1 MTSSLFSKFAVA
13 LALPTWQYSFLLC
26 LLLLYHLLRARVL
39 FSCGPSALAVGKTP
53 TLAGSAYESHP
64 WPAPAAA
71 WCTKTLLSIS
81 PSSQVHPS
89 VLPSFHPSNHA
100 HPSFYRPTLP
110 LQRCL
115 PPRDDLPERPLPLRH
130 SAAALLP
137 VLPALLHL
145 LQDVHRGDW
154 CVCAWVG
161 GWLAAM
167 QCDAQHCTADM
178 RVAALLRR
186 AVVLNIPTV
195 AAVTSTVT
203 KDHYSGPVLLAC
215 LLNFLLQLPVG
226 ASHSS

>member
-26 LLLLYHLLRARVL
+26 LLLLYHLLRPRVL
-39 FSCGPSALAVGKTP
+39 FPAAHPPLQLGNPLLWLALP
-53 TLAGSAYESHP
+53 TSHIHGLL
-64 WPAPAAA
+64 PAAA
-71 WCTKTLLSIS
+71 WCTKTLLSVS

-154 CVCAWVG
+154 WVCVWVG

-167 QCDAQHCTADM
+167 QCDKQHCTAD
-178 RVAALLRR
+178 RWEPPLLCR